1 MPTVEGVSS
10 MGTLHHSPDLV
21 LEIHDLGRQPG
32 RMKRLQRDV
41 PAPEGI
47 GDDVIGGPAA
57 SPIALDLM
65 LESAG
70 DGVLVTGT
78 AQVEVSGQ
86 CGRCLKPISD
96 PTEFDLMELFLY
108 PEAEPDDEEASRVV
122 GESIDLEPLIRDTMV
137 LDLPLPFDGRDWP
150 DWLNWCD
157 GTGRSNDDSWN
168 FWITSGTRWKGR
180 SLSYSYCVAN

>member
-1 MPTVEGVSS
+1 

-47 GDDVIGGPAA
+47 GDDVIGVPAA

-86 CGRCLKPISD
+86 CGRCLRPISD

-122 GESIDLEPLIRDTMV
+122 GESIDIEPLIRDTMV
-137 LDLPLPFDGRDWP
+137 LDLPFAPLCEEDCAGLCPECGRDLNVDP
-150 DWLNWCD
+150 DHSHASAVDPRWAGLTDWT
-157 GTGRSNDDSWN
+157 TGPAEPVHDE
-168 FWITSGTRWKGR
+168 TQE
-180 SLSYSYCVAN
+180 